1 MVGIG
6 ALATGAAPI
15 LGGVLLAMAGG
26 QLMGGTNFRGGIKDD
41 LELLALLPE
50 DQVTQREAL
59 RASIVDRVDEL
70 LVADEKRRN
79 LRAAAVR
86 RRLKPCDTRATLSPA
101 ARRAHTAAATAPAV
115 DHEIGPCVRCTDVS
129 TSATAAVA
137 VVNSAHACPC
147 LADSSRKWA
156 VVTRKPPDTKIPSIP
171 ILL

>member
-1 MVGIG
+1 MKGYSVVGIG

-79 LRAAAVR
+79 LRAAAVSYQGNWR
-86 RRLKPCDTRATLSPA
+86 DIVLFVCVVLFSIVWWD
-101 ARRAHTAAATAPAV
+101 V
-115 DHEIGPCVRCTDVS
+115 DHARSSWLPTFVILI
-129 TSATAAVA
+129 VA
-137 VVNSAHACPC
+137 
-147 LADSSRKWA
+147 A
-156 VVTRKPPDTKIPSIP
+156 VVTGIYAARGMRLLVTRRRK
-171 ILL
+171 